1 MMKFRVV
8 YQQPAANAQSPVRV
22 VEQTTGRDVGWI
34 NRYLDREYI
43 RRLAPRSLRLY
54 AHNLLHFVRWWASM
68 HRTGDIAEGDLT
80 ESTLLDYVRF
90 QSGLEPQPSG
100 STINARVAV
109 ADRALRNEFPDAPCQ
124 IARGFHQAYLRR
136 QPMGLARPRWAIS
149 RLRVK
154 VPKRSIVPLSV
165 DEVARFWASFRS
177 TRDLA
182 VVGLMLL
189 QGLRSA
195 EVLALNPEDL
205 LRSEGQ
211 LRVRGKG
218 SKLRFLPLAPET
230 IQLLDHYMRLERPN
244 PCSAALFVSLKGPA
258 RGQRMTPAGL
268 RSLFRYHRWT
278 TGIKLANPHRFRHTF
293 ASDMVRAG
301 VSLPA
306 LMQLMGHADIETTLL
321 YVQVTPQDVYLQY
334 ARAVAQHIRP
344 VPSSLP

>member
-1 MMKFRVV
+1 MKFRVI
-8 YQQPAANAQSPVRV
+8 YQQPAANAQSSVRV
-22 VEQTTGRDVGWI
+22 VEHPTGREVGWI
-34 NRYLDREYI
+34 NRYLDREYV

-54 AHNLLHFVRWWASM
+54 AHNLLHFVRWWASR
-68 HRTGDIAEGDLT
+68 HRTGDVLERDLT

-90 QSGLEPQPSG
+90 QSALEPQPSG

-182 VVGLMLL
+182 IVGLMLL

-195 EVLALNPEDL
+195 EVLTLNPEDL
-205 LRSEGQ
+205 LLSEGQ

-230 IQLLDHYMRLERPN
+230 IQLLDYYMRLERPN

-268 RSLFRYHRWT
+268 RSLFRYHRRT

-321 YVQVTPQDVYLQY
+321 YIQVTPQDVYLQY